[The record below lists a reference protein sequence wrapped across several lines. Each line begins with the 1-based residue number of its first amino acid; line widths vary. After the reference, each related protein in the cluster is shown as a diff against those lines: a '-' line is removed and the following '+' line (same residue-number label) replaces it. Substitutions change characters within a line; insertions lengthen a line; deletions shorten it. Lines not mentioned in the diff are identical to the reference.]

1 MSTTEAEVVYGEIT
15 TGVESDLQQ
24 LSQIAREM
32 VGRWGMSDKLTE
44 HRAELDN
51 LAHALLKAET
61 RDGPA
66 AYAAAGI
73 SRDADPQVAA
83 AV

>member
-1 MSTTEAEVVYGEIT
+1 VDEEIHRLVDDAHAEVT
-15 TGVESDLQQ
+15 Q
-24 LSQIAREM
+24 L
-32 VGRWGMSDKLTE
+32 LTE

-61 RDGPA
+61 LDGPA

-73 SRDADPQVAA
+73 SRDTDPQVAA